1 MLVCFANTKGGVG
14 KTTLAVHMAV
24 WLFDLGRKVAL
35 LDCDQQRLSSAWAI
49 EAEPGIAVATA
60 DSPDEVAVKGQALQ
74 RLNDFVIADGPGGL
88 DDRSRTLL
96 LIGHLAV
103 FPITPSALDL
113 RSVSQAT
120 SVLKTAHII

>member
-14 KTTLAVHMAV
+14 KTTLAVHMAL
-24 WLFDLGRKVAL
+24 WLFDRGWKVAL
-35 LDCDQQRLSSAWAI
+35 LDCDQQRLSSDWTT
-49 EAEPGIAVATA
+49 EAEPKITVETA
-60 DSPDEVAVKGQALQ
+60 DSPEEVAAKALAL
-74 RLNDFVIADGPGGL
+74 RPLNDFLVADGPGGL

-96 LIGHLAV
+96 ILADLAV

-120 SVLKTAHII
+120 